1 MSNRIST
8 PEFVARFN
16 TTFRERLTE
25 KQIASI
31 EFLLYEIEQQN
42 VTDNKQIAY
51 ILATVWHECAFL
63 SIRERRAKPTSPE
76 QTKIWQWQ
84 NRYWPSGFYGRGFS
98 QLTWR
103 YNYARFSPIVGVDLV
118 RNPDAALQP
127 GIGAK
132 IIVFG
137 MVNGSFTAPRN
148 SVESPNRLS
157 KYFPPGGTSAD
168 FIGARQIVN
177 GTFRAEIVA
186 GHAVKILGILVGM
199 SPAA

>member
-8 PEFVARFN
+8 PDFVARFN
-16 TTFRERLTE
+16 AAFGERLNNR
-25 KQIASI
+25 QIASI
-31 EFLLYEIEQQN
+31 EFLLHEIEQHN

-51 ILATVWHECAFL
+51 ILATVWHECGFL
-63 SIRERRAKPTSPE
+63 SIRERRARPTNPE
-76 QTKIWQWQ
+76 QTKIWRWQ
-84 NRYWPSGFYGRGFS
+84 NRYWSSGFYGRGFS

-103 YNYARFSPIVGVDLV
+103 FNYARFSPIVGIDLV

-137 MVNGSFTAPRN
+137 MVNGSFTAPRHLIK
-148 SVESPNRLS
+148 SPNRLS
-157 KYFPPGGTSAD
+157 KYFPPDGKTAD
-168 FIGARQIVN
+168 FIGAREIVN
-177 GTFRAEIVA
+177 GTFRADVVA
-186 GHAVKILGILVGM
+186 HHAVKIWEILVLM